1 MTITNDQLKSI
12 AAAVLLQTAKD
23 YESHPEWRKSIEDW
37 ITQGSV
43 WLDIALPDYTEHDI
57 IGRLRENAKTKD
69 KQSTAK
75 EYKRV

>member
-1 MTITNDQLKSI
+1 MKITDQQLKSI

-23 YESHPEWRKSIEDW
+23 YEAHPEWRKSIEDW
-37 ITQGSV
+37 ISQGSV

-57 IGRLRENAKTKD
+57 IRRLRENAETKD
-69 KQSTAK
+69 KQNTAK